1 MPTLNDTRG
10 NKRLYRWGIW
20 GLFLGLLLLLFCS
33 RVYAAES
40 GPEVLKLLQRY
51 EIDHTSS
58 LLDDAFRRIGFAIL
72 KWLGSLSDSLYHSIG
87 TIYRFLSFGY
97 SQEITS
103 LAQRYSVLYK
113 VIFLVSLTFFGLYL
127 ICGSKTQG
135 LNTVSCLMLMVLVV
149 TSMPLLT
156 SKMSELTIHSA
167 DYVKNQWVQES
178 RDAEVTSVAGSV
190 LSANLVDL
198 QKVDRNLS
206 GTSVPGLTAGK
217 GYHDLKAGSKDWR
230 YLDINAVMDY
240 DKDLKHDF
248 WNQKLVQQED
258 GSYDTETMEAW
269 LDLGNCYY
277 YRYQILSWFQVLAVL
292 ASVVLVLFFVCIKC
306 GKLVIDVA
314 MASIYL
320 PFVAVTDLASG
331 QRIREALKH
340 FLVLFAVL
348 FLCVALVGVYFA
360 GIAFINAK
368 VTGTMPNLVMHLA
381 LAWAVLD
388 GPGIIERIAGVDA
401 GMKSVWQKLM
411 GARAAISLGSSA
423 AKTAAAAGRGVR
435 KAAGAAAR
443 AAVGVDRANAAKE
456 KLSAQARQTVRQA
469 TDGKGLLGLGGQV
482 ARKTAEAAET
492 VQDRMVPEHSREGT
506 ERQAAKAEPGIR
518 GAAGS
523 SPLRPL
529 GQAAEPAAGSSGARR
544 AAATAHAPQTGTA
557 GAGSRAG
564 AAQGARRYSAQ
575 VKQPPRGIAR
585 PEIRRALQEEER
597 LRRQTASGQTIR
609 QAEPARPS
617 ARDRVPERQG
627 PSQAASLQQEAGSQ
641 RAAAGRHVVRR
652 PPAIQAKQEGT
663 PSGKPAGEGRM
674 ASQSRVSAKPPK
686 YKARRKN
693 QS

>member
-10 NKRLYRWGIW
+10 NKRLYRWEIG

-40 GPEVLKLLQRY
+40 GLEVLKFLQRY

-72 KWLGSLSDSLYHSIG
+72 KWLGSLSDSLYSSIG

-113 VIFLVSLTFFGLYL
+113 VLFLVSLTFFGLYL

-135 LNTVSCLMLMVLVV
+135 LNTVSCLMLMALVV

-206 GTSVPGLTAGK
+206 GTSVPGITPHK
-217 GYHDLKAGSKDWR
+217 GYHDLKAGSKEWR

-240 DKDLKHDF
+240 DKELKHDF

-411 GARAAISLGSSA
+411 GARAAVSLGSSA

-443 AAVGVDRANAAKE
+443 AAVGTDRAKAAKE

-469 TDGKGLLGLGGQV
+469 TDGKGLLGLGGQA

-492 VQDRMVPEHSREGT
+492 VQDRIVPEHSREGT
-506 ERQAAKAEPGIR
+506 ARQAAKAEAGIR
-518 GAAGS
+518 GTVGS
-523 SPLRPL
+523 SPLRPP
-529 GQAAEPAAGSSGARR
+529 GQTASQAGPLGARS
-544 AAATAHAPQTGTA
+544 AAAKAHAPQDGTGA
-557 GAGSRAG
+557 EP
-564 AAQGARRYSAQ
+564 GARRYQAQ
-575 VKQPPRGIAR
+575 VRQPPRGIAR
-585 PEIRRALQEEER
+585 QEIRTALQEEER
-597 LRRQTASGQTIR
+597 LRRQTASGQKIQ
-609 QAEPARPS
+609 QAEPAGIS
-617 ARDRVPERQG
+617 SMDRVPHRQG
-627 PSQAASLQQEAGSQ
+627 PSQDASMQQEARSQ
-641 RAAAGRHVVRR
+641 RKPLTSAAGMHVVRR
-652 PPAIQAKQEGT
+652 PPVVTAKQEEK
-663 PSGKPAGEGRM
+663 PAGKPAGEGST
-674 ASQSRVSAKPPK
+674 ASHTRVSAKPPK
-686 YKARRKN
+686 YKAHRRN
-693 QS
+693 ES